1 MSTISKFAGRVVCT
15 KEQFNALAEKDPN
28 KEYLVIDD
36 DTYAELTENNRFT
49 GLNTFTESTQFDKGI
64 ESDGNVAVSNSV
76 VKIMN
81 NSDNGDG
88 TNKDYV
94 AQYDAD
100 GISLEENGNK
110 HTVKFPN
117 SDGTFALIEDINKKI
132 GFKYSELKNND
143 IIDNGVLQ
151 KDDVWYTE
159 DADATIGLTHKDQTN
174 QSTVGVSKAFVE
186 VGVRETIQN
195 GSSAQITVTSDT
207 ITLNSSRDGD
217 KYSNI
222 IITPDGATLNA
233 KTIVTEDLLNLKT
246 EQIPEAVTLT
256 DPDTATNG
264 NLTQEQLLKLQS
276 NKANYIIFAN
286 KKYEL
291 KTERIQGDSMSYGY
305 NDYLNNRCIQ
315 EVITITIS
323 TLSWVLNSCTLISNK
338 DYANGVAG
346 AVSIKQDFSD
356 GLEIATADG
365 NLSIYGALETDIAGR
380 NSKRPITATNL
391 NKAVL
396 AALTDNNKVTPS
408 EEQKTTFKTAWG
420 ISDNTNVLDAEMSD
434 ESTNAVQNKTLKA
447 ELDNCVKCSKNVQSG
462 QVKVYC
468 ATQNNPN
475 DTCLISNSGTG
486 NAITRYTASGQVVVN
501 KDPSGDYE
509 VTNKKYV
516 DGAVPKYG
524 VSLPDPTNAAYKVG
538 CSFLNTATGGLYVL
552 VSSGDANNRSWQLQT
567 TIEKPQWRNILPHIN
582 DTQEVDKTKVLFTK
596 VAITTTDSTNFPG
609 MNGKSLTI
617 QGFTDDGFSSG
628 TIVCDE
634 VGDDIKYSPCFIGSI
649 TSTRASGILVKGTN
663 SIAVVNVNNPE
674 VSFTYEYLW

>member
-15 KEQFNALAEKDPN
+15 KEQFNALTEKDPN

-36 DTYAELTENNRFT
+36 DTYAELAESNRFT
-49 GLNTFTESTQFDKGI
+49 GLNTFAETTQFNKGI
-64 ESDGNVAVSNSV
+64 ESNGNISVSNAV
-76 VKIMN
+76 VKVMN

-110 HTVKFPN
+110 HTLKFPN
-117 SDGTFALIEDINKKI
+117 SDGVLALIEDINKKV

-143 IIDNGVLQ
+143 ITVSGVLQ
-151 KDDVWYTE
+151 KDDAWYTE
-159 DADATIGLTHKDQTN
+159 DADATIGLVHKDQTN
-174 QSTVGVSKAFVE
+174 QSAVAVSKAFVE
-186 VGVRETIQN
+186 VGVHELTQN
-195 GSSAQITVTSDT
+195 GNAAQITVTSDT

-222 IITPDGATLNA
+222 IITPDGATLNS
-233 KTIVTEDLLNLKT
+233 KNIVTEDLLNSKT

-338 DYANGVAG
+338 DYANGIAG
-346 AVSIKQDFSD
+346 AVSIKQDSSD
-356 GLEIATADG
+356 GLEIATSDG

-408 EEQKTTFKTAWG
+408 EEQRTIFKTAWG

-434 ESTNAVQNKTLKA
+434 ESTNAVQNKVIKA
-447 ELDNCVKCSKNVQSG
+447 ELDNCVKCNNNVQSG
-462 QVKVYC
+462 QLKVYC
-468 ATQNNPN
+468 ATQTNTS
-475 DTCLISNSGTG
+475 DTCLASSAGDG
-486 NAITRYTASGQVVVN
+486 NAIVRYTSAGKIVVSG
-501 KDPSGDYE
+501 DPSADKE

-516 DGAVPKYG
+516 EGMVPKYG
-524 VSLPDPTNAAYKVG
+524 TQLPDPTNAAYKVG

-552 VSSGDANNRSWQLQT
+552 VASGSDSNRSWQLQT
-567 TIEKPQWRNILPHIN
+567 TLEKPQWRNVLPHVN

-596 VAITTTDSTNFPG
+596 VTITTTDSTNFPG

-617 QGFTDDGFSSG
+617 QGFSDNGFSAG

-634 VGDDIKYSPCFIGSI
+634 TTGDIKYSPCFIGSI
-649 TSTRASGILVKGTN
+649 TSTRASGIIIKGTN
-663 SIAVVNVNNPE
+663 SIAIVSVDNPE
-674 VSFTYEYLW
+674 VSFAYEYLW

>member
-15 KEQFNALAEKDPN
+15 KEQFNALIEKDPN

-88 TNKDYV
+88 TNRDYV
-94 AQYDAD
+94 TQYDAD

-110 HTVKFPN
+110 HIVKFPN

-143 IIDNGVLQ
+143 IIDNGALQ
-151 KDDVWYTE
+151 KDDTWYTE
-159 DADATIGLTHKDQTN
+159 DADATIGLIHKDQTN

-186 VGVRETIQN
+186 MGVRETIQN

-233 KTIVTEDLLNLKT
+233 KTIITEDLLNLKT
-246 EQIPEAVTLT
+246 KQIPEAVVLT
-256 DPDTATNG
+256 DPDTATKG
-264 NLTQEQLLKLQS
+264 NLTSEQLSKLQS
-276 NKANYIIFAN
+276 NKANYIVFAN

-291 KTERIQGDSMSYGY
+291 KNERTQGDSMSYGY

-323 TLSWVLNSCTLISNK
+323 TLSWVLNSCTLITTK

-346 AVSIKQDFSD
+346 AVSIKTDSSD
-356 GLEIATADG
+356 GLEISNTDG
-365 NLSIYGALETDIAGR
+365 NLSIYGAIDSDIANR
-380 NSKRPITATNL
+380 NSKRPITTINL
-391 NKAVL
+391 NKSVL
-396 AALTDNNKVTPS
+396 ASLTDNNKIVPTA
-408 EEQKTTFKTAWG
+408 EQQTAFKTAWG
-420 ISDNTNVLDAEMSD
+420 ILDSANILDSEMSD

-447 ELDNCVKCSKNVQSG
+447 ELDNCVKCSKDVQSG

-516 DGAVPKYG
+516 DGVVPKYG
-524 VSLPDPTNAAYKVG
+524 VNLPDPTNAAYKVG

-582 DTQEVDKTKVLFTK
+582 DTQEVDKAKVLFTK
-596 VAITTTDSTNFPG
+596 INLATTDTTNFPG
-609 MNGKSLTI
+609 MNGKALTL

-649 TSTRASGILVKGTN
+649 TSKRASGILVKGTN

>member
-15 KEQFNALAEKDPN
+15 KEQFNALTEKDPN

-151 KDDVWYTE
+151 KDDTWYTE

-186 VGVRETIQN
+186 VGVREAIQN

-365 NLSIYGALETDIAGR
+365 NLSIYGALETDIAVR

-391 NKAVL
+391 NKAIL

-447 ELDNCVKCSKNVQSG
+447 ELDNCVKCSKNVPSG